1 MLGQATLV
9 LHLDGSARGGV
20 LLSPLLLLLHPHP
33 PLARLHHANRYAPCM
48 ACSAVALGAAALLE
62 ACSLVIPPPATAL
75 VTAPARRGGRRAAR
89 GAPTPT
95 PTLLAPGLTLT
106 LTRNPH
112 PTPRRP

>member
-48 ACSAVALGAAALLE
+48 AFSGIATQSALN
-62 ACSLVIPPPATAL
+62 
-75 VTAPARRGGRRAAR
+75 GGDV
-89 GAPTPT
+89 PFPYF
-95 PTLLAPGLTLT
+95 
-106 LTRNPH
+106 
-112 PTPRRP
+112 